1 MIRFLILMGYFEMT
15 MYLYVTGKLDQYI
28 NLHYSYLAYL
38 SMILS
43 FLLAIV
49 QLMVW
54 MKQMKIHSHLTSK
67 SAKFASIVMLLI
79 PLGVAWLFPTVSLDA
94 TTVAAKGYHF
104 PLAAG
109 TDTATQQQEG
119 TTVQYL
125 KPDTST
131 YFTKS
136 AYQEEMRKVADQYL
150 DQEVITITA
159 ENYMAL
165 MEVIYDYPDEFVGKT
180 IEFTGFVYN
189 DPDNPNQQFI
199 FRFGI
204 IHCIADSGVYGLLTT
219 GQTESVANDTWVKAR
234 GKLQMTYHNSLKQ
247 SLPRLE
253 LTEFKSISQPKNP
266 YVYRVF

>member
-15 MYLYVTGKLDQYI
+15 LYLYVTGKLDQYI

-43 FLLAIV
+43 FILAIV
-49 QLMVW
+49 QLVVW
-54 MKQMKIHSHLTSK
+54 MKQMKVHSHLTSK
-67 SAKFASIVMLLI
+67 SAQWTSILMLLI
-79 PLGVAWLFPTVSLDA
+79 PLGVAGLFPTVSLDA
-94 TTVAAKGYHF
+94 TTVKAKGYHF

-109 TDTATQQQEG
+109 VDEGTQQQEG

-136 AYQEEMRKVADQYL
+136 AYQEEMRKVADKYL
-150 DQEVITITA
+150 DEDVITITA
-159 ENYMAL
+159 ENYMAI

-180 IEFTGFVYN
+180 VEFTGFVYN

-219 GQTESVANDTWVKAR
+219 GQTETIPNDTWVKAR
-234 GKLQMTYHNSLKQ
+234 GKLQITYHNSLKQ
-247 SLPRLE
+247 SLPSLI
-253 LTEFKSISQPKNP
+253 LSEFKPISQPKNP